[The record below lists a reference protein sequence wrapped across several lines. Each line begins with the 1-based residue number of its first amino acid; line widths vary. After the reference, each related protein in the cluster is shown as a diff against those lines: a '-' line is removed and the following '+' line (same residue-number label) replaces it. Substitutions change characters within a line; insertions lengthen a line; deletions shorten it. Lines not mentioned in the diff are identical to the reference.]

1 MDQPS
6 KPDLDKLVHGGASG
20 DPQIGALY
28 PTEAQVAA
36 FAAGDPDRPIQ
47 MLNLLKYRDRAQYAE
62 PTNEPACTGR
72 EAYARYIAAAG
83 KSIQDADGTLMWYGT
98 VGNLL
103 IGAAGDDWDEALIVE
118 YPTRNH
124 LLRMFGDPDYQATTH
139 HREAAL
145 ERTIIL
151 ACTPHAAM
159 E

>member
-6 KPDLDKLVHGGASG
+6 KPDLDKLVHGGVSG
-20 DPQIGALY
+20 DPRIGALY

-36 FAAGDPDRPIQ
+36 FAAGDPDRPVQ
-47 MLNLLKYRDRAQYAE
+47 MLNLLKYRDRAQYAD
-62 PTNEPACTGR
+62 PTEGSDCTGR
-72 EAYARYIAAAG
+72 EAYARYIEAAG
-83 KSIQDADGTLMWYGT
+83 KSIQAADGTLMWYGT
-98 VGNLL
+98 VGDLL
-103 IGAAGDDWDEALIVE
+103 IGGLGDDWDEALIVE

-159 E
+159 G